1 MSVLPLATL
10 WRIARRDLATRIRG
24 LRLLAVCLFLGVAT
38 LAAIGSLTSGI
49 TSELERRGQ
58 TILGGDIEFSLP
70 QREASAEEMAGF
82 RSIGAPSATVRLRAM
97 ANAPGGDALLSE
109 LKGVDGA
116 YPLYGTMRLES
127 GARRGAPPAGS
138 IWIGKD
144 LASRLGLTVG
154 GDVKFGEKSFRID
167 GVIAEEPDRLGE
179 GFTLGPVAIIG
190 LGDLPAT
197 QLIQPGSLYESKYRV
212 RLPAS
217 ANPAAVGKALS
228 ARFPDA
234 GWDITDSSNGAPGTR
249 RFIERMGQFLS
260 LVGLAALVIAG
271 IGVGNGVASYLAG
284 KRPGLA
290 TLKVLGAD
298 SAVVLRIYG
307 LQILAVAAAS
317 ITAGLVV
324 GALMPS
330 LIGAVAGDVLP
341 VRPGFALYPL
351 PLIVSA
357 AYGLLIAIAFALP
370 PLAATRH
377 VPAAGLYRATV
388 DGGARIDRRT
398 VVSVGAALAA
408 IITLAVG
415 TAREPLFALSFIG
428 AAIGLLLILVGLG
441 WLVRRTASGVPRPK
455 RPLLRL
461 AVANLHRPG
470 AATGALVVALGLGL
484 TLFVTLAAIQT
495 SITAEIARTVPQRAP
510 SFFVLDIPR
519 GDAPKFRS
527 MIVEAAPDAQV
538 NMIPALRG
546 SVTEYK
552 GQRVDEL
559 AELPEGAWVLRGDR
573 GLTYS
578 PTLPNG
584 SELVGGT
591 WWAADYKGPP
601 LVSVEQ
607 EVAASLGLK
616 LGDTLS
622 VNVLGVEV
630 QAKVASFRTVEWDNF
645 GLNYVLVFS
654 PGTFDAAPHNMV
666 ATVAVPPKAEVEL
679 ARSIP
684 RAFPSAS
691 LIQVRDVVSQ
701 VTTLLTQM
709 SQAIAAAASIAILAG
724 IAVLIGAIA
733 ASRERRV
740 YDSVILKLL
749 GATRGQILSAQAME
763 YAVLAGIL
771 ALLALGLGLAGAWYV
786 VTQLFDFRFAPDP
799 LIVGLTLVGGAGLSF
814 VIGIAGSW
822 PLLSAKPAQALRSL

>member
-127 GARRGAPPAGS
+127 GARKGAPPAGS

-144 LASRLGLTVG
+144 LASRLGLKVG
-154 GDVKFGEKSFRID
+154 GAVKFGEKSFKID
-167 GVIAEEPDRLGE
+167 GIIAEEPDRLGE

-217 ANPAAVGKALS
+217 ANPDAVGKALS
-228 ARFPDA
+228 ERFPDA

-398 VVSVGAALAA
+398 IVSVGAALAA

-428 AAIGLLLILVGLG
+428 AAIGLLLILVALG
-441 WLVRRTASGVPRPK
+441 WLVRRTASRVPRPK

-527 MIVEAAPDAQV
+527 MIVDAAPDAQV

-578 PTLPNG
+578 PVLPNG
-584 SELVGGT
+584 SELVGGK

-749 GATRGQILSAQAME
+749 GATRGQILGAQAME

-822 PLLSAKPAQALRSL
+822 PLLSVKPAQALRSL

>member
-1 MSVLPLATL
+1 MLPLATL

-127 GARRGAPPAGS
+127 GARKGPPPAGS

-144 LASRLGLTVG
+144 LASRLGLKVG
-154 GDVKFGEKSFRID
+154 GDVKFGEKSFKID
-167 GVIAEEPDRLGE
+167 GIIAEEPDRLGE

-212 RLPAS
+212 RLPDG
-217 ANPAAVGKALS
+217 ANPEAVGKALS

-284 KRPGLA
+284 KRAGLA

-388 DGGARIDRRT
+388 DGAARIDRRT

-408 IITLAVG
+408 IVTLAVG

-441 WLVRRTASGVPRPK
+441 WLVRRTASRVPRPK

-578 PTLPNG
+578 PVLPNG

-749 GATRGQILSAQAME
+749 GATRGQILGAQAME

>member
-1 MSVLPLATL
+1 MLPLATL

-70 QREASAEEMAGF
+70 QREASAKEMAGF

-127 GARRGAPPAGS
+127 GARKGPPPAGS

-144 LASRLGLTVG
+144 LASRLGLKVG
-154 GDVKFGEKSFRID
+154 GDVKFGEKSFKID
-167 GVIAEEPDRLGE
+167 GIIAEEPDRLGE

-217 ANPAAVGKALS
+217 ANPAAVGKALTE
-228 ARFPDA
+228 RFPDA
-234 GWDITDSSNGAPGTR
+234 GWDVTDSSNGAPGTR

-330 LIGAVAGDVLP
+330 IIGAVAGDVLP

-441 WLVRRTASGVPRPK
+441 WLVRRTASRVPRPK

-519 GDAPKFRS
+519 DDAAKFRS

-578 PTLPNG
+578 PVLPNG

-591 WWAADYKGPP
+591 WWTADYKGPP

-607 EVAASLGLK
+607 EVAASLGLE

-749 GATRGQILSAQAME
+749 GATRGQILGAQAME

-799 LIVGLTLVGGAGLSF
+799 LIVGLTLIGGAGLSF